1 MHPVPTVLHRGG
13 EIHPMHL
20 YGTNVVWI
28 KSNEANGN
36 NKELILR
43 LNQPLSAR
51 AQSIGETNIRDVE
64 FLECRA
70 VVICRGSTGREIY
83 GTHVFRPIG
92 EVDFPSEGSHDG
104 DDFLDRADTATGL
117 FPLWWLGY
125 RRIVTDVV

>member
-1 MHPVPTVLHRGG
+1 MVDLGNLLSVCFQVKNAQVRIIIDDILHEEYVVCFLSQSARRARSRRVCILQEKHNVSNVMHPVPTLLRRGG

-51 AQSIGETNIRDVE
+51 AQSFRETDQTFFSV
-64 FLECRA
+64 
-70 VVICRGSTGREIY
+70 S
-83 GTHVFRPIG
+83 GT
-92 EVDFPSEGSHDG
+92 
-104 DDFLDRADTATGL
+104 
-117 FPLWWLGY
+117 
-125 RRIVTDVV
+125 